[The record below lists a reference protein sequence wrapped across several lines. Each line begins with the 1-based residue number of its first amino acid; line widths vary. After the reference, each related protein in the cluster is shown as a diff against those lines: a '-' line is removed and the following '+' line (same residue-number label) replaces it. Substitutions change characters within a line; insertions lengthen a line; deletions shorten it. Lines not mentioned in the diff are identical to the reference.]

1 LFNLIKFSSSL
12 ISAVNLTTLAF
23 NDLTVASVATLQLL
37 YDLLSAFL
45 SVSIYALIFFNKS
58 IILSTESP
66 SDPLLNST

>member
-1 LFNLIKFSSSL
+1 MFNLIKFSSSL
-12 ISAVNLTTLAF
+12 IAAVNETTLAF
-23 NDLTVASVATLQLL
+23 NDLTLASVVTLQLL